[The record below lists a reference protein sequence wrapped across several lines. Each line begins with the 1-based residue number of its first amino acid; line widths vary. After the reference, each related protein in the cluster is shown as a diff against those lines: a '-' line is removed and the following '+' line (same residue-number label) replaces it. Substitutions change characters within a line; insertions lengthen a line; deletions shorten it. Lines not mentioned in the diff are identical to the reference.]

1 MQAGHGQP
9 QGRKQL
15 TPSKTY
21 VGFFLES
28 LLSLSKKSACG
39 TYIMCE
45 DIWLRL
51 KAAALSRW
59 LTESVGLVLLL
70 LHVIEGFGH
79 RLPVS
84 HTC

>member
-15 TPSKTY
+15 TPSKTH

-28 LLSLSKKSACG
+28 LLSLSEKSASG

-51 KAAALSRW
+51 KAEASRCFV
-59 LTESVGLVLLL
+59 TVAHGVTGFGLVAPARDRRVWPQTL
-70 LHVIEGFGH
+70 
-79 RLPVS
+79 S
-84 HTC
+84 

>member
-1 MQAGHGQP
+1 
-9 QGRKQL
+9 
-15 TPSKTY
+15 
-21 VGFFLES
+21 
-28 LLSLSKKSACG
+28 
-39 TYIMCE
+39 MCE

-51 KAAALSRW
+51 KATALSRW
-59 LTESVGLVLLL
+59 LTGSLGLVLLL